1 MPADWSRPQDVERL
15 ADAGACEEFAVSPR
29 QFPRLRPQLSADAGR
44 VAGQV
49 RVSRVSGRPVVRVA
63 LQAEIPLVC
72 QRCLGRVDV
81 QVEAESLLV
90 VLRDLDEGRGLA
102 PDVEPVVAVD
112 GRVALRD
119 LVEEELLLGL
129 PLVPRHE
136 DPAGCTAEQDRGPA
150 PGTDAGDAAHR
161 RERGAAAR
169 QEAAQGTQTPFAG
182 LSELLKRRD

>member
-1 MPADWSRPQDVERL
+1 MPADWSRLQDVERL
-15 ADAGACEEFAVSPR
+15 ADAGACHEFAVSPR
-29 QFPRLRPQLSADAGR
+29 QFPRLRPQLAADDGR

-49 RVSRVSGRPVVRVA
+49 RVSRVSGRPVVQVT

-81 QVEAESLLV
+81 PVEAESLLV

-102 PDVEPVVAVD
+102 PDVEPIVAVD

-136 DPAGCTAEQDRGPA
+136 DRAHCAADEDRGPA
-150 PGTDAGDAAHR
+150 PGTDAGPLARR
-161 RERGAAAR
+161 RERESAAPD
-169 QEAAQGTQTPFAG
+169 EAAQETQTPFAG
-182 LSELLKRRD
+182 LGELLKRRD